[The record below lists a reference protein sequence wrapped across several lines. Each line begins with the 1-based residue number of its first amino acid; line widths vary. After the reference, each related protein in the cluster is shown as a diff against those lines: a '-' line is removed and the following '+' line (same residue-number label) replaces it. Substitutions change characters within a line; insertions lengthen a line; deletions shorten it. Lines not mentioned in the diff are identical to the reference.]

1 MATYDGSI
9 NFDTQVNTDGINEGV
24 QDAGK
29 QVEESTRKMDESL
42 KKMAKTVGAVF
53 AVDKVKSFAAAALET
68 TASLQA
74 LDAQFD
80 QIFQGEE
87 NQAALDAINQKSE
100 ELGIHADRLTSSFS
114 QFGAQVKGAGM
125 QADQA
130 LNATTT
136 ATQLAADAA
145 AFYDTSLENATASI
159 SSFMKGN
166 FEAGDAIGVF
176 TNASQ
181 MNIASQEKLGKK
193 WEELTEAERQ
203 WLLLD
208 TISKTYEQNGAS
220 GQAAREMDSWAN
232 ATGNLHAAWD
242 RFIATLSEP
251 FLETTVS
258 VVQGLTDALRWLI
271 DVISANP
278 AAVEMFFNVLMGL
291 LAGIATYYT
300 AKNIVGMI
308 NGISGAFKMFGE
320 VLQTPAG
327 RISILISVIV
337 ILVQMLDNLGKV
349 WDNMSGVE
357 KVTAALGGIIAVAF
371 AAALAVGAFQSAL
384 TMGIAAAAIVA
395 GITAMAVAIKSAE
408 SQANAAGS
416 GIKLGQGMS
425 YFNPSAP
432 RAKAMAVPAL
442 ATGAVI
448 PPNNQFLAVLG
459 DQRSGRN
466 LEAPESLIRQIV
478 REESGGGN
486 APTVNIQFTGSL
498 AQLARVLNPVITVED
513 RRRGTNLVKGGGR

>member
-145 AFYDTSLENATASI
+145 AFYDTSLESATASI

-220 GQAAREMDSWAN
+220 GQAAREMNSWAN
-232 ATGNLHAAWD
+232 ATGNLQAAWD
-242 RFIATLSEP
+242 RFIATLSEH

-258 VVQGLTDALRWLI
+258 VVQGLTDALQWLI

-278 AAVEMFFNVLMGL
+278 TAVQMFADAVLGL

-300 AKNIVGMI
+300 AKGIIAMI
-308 NGISGAFKMFGE
+308 NGISDAFKLFGE
-320 VLQTPAG
+320 TLITPAG
-327 RISILISVIV
+327 RVAVIAAVIAILIDLFVR
-337 ILVQMLDNLGKV
+337 LGES
-349 WDNMSGVE
+349 WDSMTGLE
-357 KVTAALGGIIAVAF
+357 KVTFILGGLT
-371 AAALAVGAFQSAL
+371 AAAITAAFAVGAFQSAL
-384 TMGIAAAAIVA
+384 TAGLAVAGIVA
-395 GITAMAVAIKSAE
+395 GIIAMNAALKQAE
-408 SQANAAGS
+408 SQANAMTS

-432 RAKAMAVPAL
+432 RTKAMAVPAL

-466 LEAPESLIRQIV
+466 LEAPENLIRQIV
-478 REESGGGN
+478 REESGGGS
-486 APTVNIQFTGSL
+486 ASTVNIQFTGSL

>member
-9 NFDTQVNTDGINEGV
+9 NFDTQVNTDGINEGM
-24 QDAGK
+24 QDAGE
-29 QVEESTRKMDESL
+29 QVEKNVKKMDGSFN
-42 KKMAKTVGAVF
+42 KMSKAIGAAF
-53 AVDKVKSFAAAALET
+53 ALDKIKDFTLEMINT

-130 LNATTT
+130 LDATTT

-145 AFYDTSLENATASI
+145 AFYDTSLESATASI

-242 RFIATLSEP
+242 RFLATIGEP
-251 FLETTVS
+251 VLESAVGI
-258 VVQGLTDALRWLI
+258 VQGLTDALSWMI
-271 DVISANP
+271 DVLSANP
-278 AAVEMFFNVLMGL
+278 EAVEMFFTTLLGL

-308 NGISGAFKMFGE
+308 NGITEAFETFGKA
-320 VLQTPAG
+320 LSSPAG
-327 RISILISVIV
+327 KIAIFVSIMAILI
-337 ILVQMLDNLGKV
+337 QMFAKLSDA

-395 GITAMAVAIKSAE
+395 GITAMEVAIKSAE